1 VVLCVVKDSGSE
13 GSSSPSLWGCL
24 PLHAHCFPCTS
35 RPRSHPSPST
45 PLPLRSRRFED
56 VTPAE
61 AIRSNPRC
69 DRDVTLYGYVRGTNW
84 KEGARVHI
92 AGVGDYSVRGKEGAH
107 AIG

>member
-1 VVLCVVKDSGSE
+1 MLT
-13 GSSSPSLWGCL
+13 
-24 PLHAHCFPCTS
+24 HAHLSSAPNLPHPPPTA
-35 RPRSHPSPST
+35 RPPT
-45 PLPLRSRRFED
+45 RRFED

-92 AGVGDYSVRGKEGAH
+92 AGVGDYSVSGIRKAGPESVICRCSQSAPE
-107 AIG
+107 ALL